1 MRAGVWLPGIVLCLA
16 VSAGS
21 APAAVTEDS
30 FLMRNT
36 GDLVDLCSAAQS
48 DAMYTAATNFCH
60 GFAVG
65 VFRVLQ
71 EEDMAWRGNHLFC
84 LPNPAP
90 TRNEGIASFVMWAKA
105 DASRM
110 AQPPADGIATFLSQ
124 QYPCPRGR
132 SRS

>member
-1 MRAGVWLPGIVLCLA
+1 MRKKTWISGFALCLA

-21 APAAVTEDS
+21 AQAAITEDS
-30 FLMRNT
+30 FLVRNT
-36 GDLVDLCSAAQS
+36 GDLVELCSAAPS
-48 DAMYTAATNFCH
+48 DAMYTAASNFCH

-71 EEDMAWRGNHLFC
+71 EQDMARKVNHLFC

-90 TRNEGIASFVMWAKA
+90 TRNEALASFVRWAKA
-105 DASRM
+105 DAARTTQS
-110 AQPPADGIATFLSQ
+110 PADGIAMFLSQ

-132 SRS
+132 

>member
-1 MRAGVWLPGIVLCLA
+1 MQARVWLPGFALCLA
-16 VSAGS
+16 MSAGT
-21 APAAVTEDS
+21 AQAAVTEDS
-30 FLMRNT
+30 FLVRNT

-48 DAMYTAATNFCH
+48 DTMYTAATNFCH

-71 EEDMAWRGNHLFC
+71 EEDMARRGNHLFC
-84 LPNPAP
+84 VPNPAP
-90 TRNEGIASFVMWAKA
+90 TRNEGIASFVKWAKA

-132 SRS
+132 